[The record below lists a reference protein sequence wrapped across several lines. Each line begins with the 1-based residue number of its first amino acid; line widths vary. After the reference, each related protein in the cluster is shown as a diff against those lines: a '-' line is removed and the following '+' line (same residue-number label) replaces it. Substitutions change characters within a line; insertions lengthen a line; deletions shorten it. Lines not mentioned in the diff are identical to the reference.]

1 MKQKVRKFSIRMK
14 VLLPA
19 SMLVVIICL
28 ILGISSY
35 QEISNGMVSMGVEEA
50 DMASVMAVRVI
61 DGDLLKDL
69 APGCEESEAYQSI
82 LSEMRDVQKSIG
94 IQFLYTLY
102 TDGKQVYY
110 GIDTDDTENQA
121 MYGEVFEVSYEE
133 LQPVFAG
140 ETYVQDY
147 IDKTDD
153 GDLVSAYRPIYDSNG
168 DVVAIIGCD
177 YDASP
182 VVEKLD
188 ATVRRI
194 FVITILCLIVAI
206 LLLSLIVGN
215 IMRGLKTVDRKIYN
229 LVHSEGDLTQKLD
242 IHSGDELELIADNVN
257 ALLEHIR
264 NIMLNISANSQ
275 TLNGSSKMVAQNL
288 SSAEMHI
295 SDVSATMEEMSA
307 AMEETNASLN
317 QVNEAIGQLYNAIGI
332 IASRAGDGSNSS
344 LEIMKGA
351 EEIYQ
356 SAIAEQTAAKNRAE
370 EMAASVNDKIDK
382 SKAVEKINDLTT
394 NIINITEQTNL
405 LALNASIEAARAGE
419 AGRGFGVVADEIGKL
434 ASNSAEAA
442 AEIKQVSAVVV
453 QAVNE
458 LANEAEEML
467 TFLDEIA
474 MKGYEELRETSG
486 SYKKDA
492 AGMNRIMQEFA
503 SESVKLKQH
512 IDSIK
517 DSVEAINSA
526 VEESTK
532 GVSNVTEMSVDLT
545 ASVGDIGN
553 EANSNMDIANQ
564 LNNEVNKFKLS

>member
-19 SMLVVIICL
+19 SILVVIICL

-35 QEISNGMVSMGVEEA
+35 QEINNGMVSMGVEEA

-61 DGDLLKDL
+61 DGDLLGDL

-82 LSEMRDVQKSIG
+82 LSEMRDVQKSMG

-102 TDGKQVYY
+102 TDGTQVYY

-140 ETYVQDY
+140 ETYVQEY

-194 FVITILCLIVAI
+194 FVITLLCLIVAI

-215 IMRGLKTVDRKIYN
+215 IMRGLKTVDHKIYD

-288 SSAEMHI
+288 SSAEMNI

-317 QVNEAIGQLYNAIGI
+317 QVNEAIGELYNAIGT

-356 SAIAEQTAAKNRAE
+356 NAIAEQTAAKNRAE
-370 EMAASVNDKIDK
+370 EMAVSVNDKISK

-419 AGRGFGVVADEIGKL
+419 AGRGFAVVADEIGKL

-474 MKGYEELRETSG
+474 MKGYEGLRETG
-486 SYKKDA
+486 ESYKNDA
-492 AGMNRIMQEFA
+492 VGMNRIMQEFA

-517 DSVEAINSA
+517 ASVEAINIA

-532 GVSNVTEMSVDLT
+532 GVTNVTEMSVDLT